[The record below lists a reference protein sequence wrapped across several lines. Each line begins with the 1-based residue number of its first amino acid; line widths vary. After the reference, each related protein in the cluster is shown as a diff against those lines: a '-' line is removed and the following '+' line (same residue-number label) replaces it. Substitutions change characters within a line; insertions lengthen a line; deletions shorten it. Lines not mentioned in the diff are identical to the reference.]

1 MKQSFLILC
10 LFLFVTAQ
18 SALAQLDPS
27 FIGSWKYIPEK
38 STEIDLYG
46 SVSLEVKQLGS
57 GARLVQT
64 WGAGNSYRDTIELN
78 DLSGRTTMHENISS
92 RVFPTNVFMGLSMIV
107 GEQREFTSTYDKKTR
122 TLTIDERMPLRASQG
137 ATNVRTISTYNVSD
151 DKQFLTLTIARSTR
165 KESKPLVFTFARSE
179 SKQAYSMK
187 LADNWETTGKLPQNA
202 FLISLQGLAN
212 SGGARLYFEYPEKWD
227 FLFTPSVLDFY
238 KKKHHF
244 SFTELKSADEALNAL
259 KTFVKGY
266 VVWDK
271 SIRQSL
277 VVAFTIA
284 GLEQSVVVTEEMIPM
299 CEKAGLKMTGDL
311 RGQFT
316 GKKDVEIFTW
326 AYEKYFDRCNRDF
339 VVWLGGEEGKVMK
352 PGVADFGIM
361 KRAFFTDLSTKP
373 ADSAEYA
380 LSKKI
385 MSGQNKMSLVM
396 GWHSYAKDKER
407 DYVTLASGNT
417 LRVEGL
423 HTLPNLSFSSQT
435 TTTPGFTFRNN
446 HQAEPGKTYTPKK
459 KVYIA
464 AIETDCL
471 GLGSWLKP
479 GRGALPYAWEV
490 TMNWV
495 WLAPSML
502 EYFYSMATPNDYFIG
517 SLGGP
522 GYMYP
527 KAIPKQDLPMVV
539 AKARELMQQLDLNV
553 FEIMD
558 YSEGATVEGNSDLT
572 RDVTDAFFDGM
583 PDAVGFVN
591 GYAPSS
597 TFTAKNGRA
606 LVSYDYYLSEKR
618 SEDDAVADLKE
629 LMNINAARPYFLLM
643 HVREW
648 TDLVRVKSILD
659 KLGPDAEV
667 VPLDIFLKM
676 AGARPTFKE
685 RFREID
691 RGASQGVNPLFN

>member
-1 MKQSFLILC
+1 MKRSLLFCILA
-10 LFLFVTAQ
+10 VTTLASAQ
-18 SALAQLDPS
+18 IDQS
-27 FIGSWKYIPEK
+27 FIGSWKYVPEK

-46 SVSLEVKQLGS
+46 TLSVEIQQH
-57 GARLVQT
+57 GAAVTLIQN
-64 WGAGNSYRDTIELN
+64 WGGGKAYRDTLVVPDIVKNTPREIEI
-78 DLSGRTTMHENISS
+78 TS
-92 RVFPTNVFMGLSMIV
+92 RVVPTNVFMGLMMPAGGV
-107 GEQREFTSTYDKKTR
+107 RTVTARYDTKTR
-122 TLTIDERMPLRASQG
+122 ALVLTDRFPLHGSQG
-137 ATNVRTISTYNVSD
+137 QTPVTVESSYRLSE

-165 KESKPLVFTFARSE
+165 TQSPPIVYTFTKADA
-179 SKQAYSMK
+179 KTAYIMK

-212 SGGARLYFEYPEKWD
+212 TGGARLYFVFPEKWD

-238 KKKHHF
+238 KTKHNF
-244 SFTELKSADEALNAL
+244 RFTELHSAEEALNAL

-271 SIRQSL
+271 SMRQSL

-284 GLEQSVVVTEEMIPM
+284 GLERAVVVTEDMIPM
-299 CEKAGLKMTGDL
+299 VDNAGLKMVEDL
-311 RGQFT
+311 RGKFT
-316 GKKDVEIFTW
+316 GKKDAEIYAW
-326 AYEKYFDRCNRDF
+326 AYDKYFDRCSKDF
-339 VVWLGGEEGKVMK
+339 VVWLGGEEGKIMK

-361 KRAFFTDLSTKP
+361 KQAFFTDLSTKP
-373 ADSAEYA
+373 ADTDEYA

-385 MSGQNKMSLVM
+385 MSEMKPMSLVM

-407 DYVTLASGNT
+407 DYVTLASSNT

-435 TTTPGFTFRNN
+435 AATPGFKFRNN
-446 HQAEPGKTYTPKK
+446 HQAVPGTTYTPKN
-459 KVYIA
+459 KVYVA

-479 GRGALPYAWEV
+479 GRGGLPYAWEV

-495 WLAPSML
+495 WLAPTML

-527 KAIPKQDLPMVV
+527 KAIPKKDLPMVV

-572 RDVTDAFFDGM
+572 KDVVDAFYEGM

-591 GYAPSS
+591 GYAPSF
-597 TFTAKNGRA
+597 TFTSRGGRP
-606 LVSYDYYLSEKR
+606 LISYDYYLSESR
-618 SEDDAVADLKE
+618 SEADAVADLKE
-629 LMNINAARPYFLLM
+629 LTSINAKRPYFLLM

-659 KLGPDAEV
+659 KIGPDVEV
-667 VPLDIFLKM
+667 LPLDIFLKM
-676 AGARPTFKE
+676 AGQAPTFKE
-685 RFREID
+685 RYKEKD
-691 RGASQGVNPLFN
+691 RAKGQGVNPLYN

>member
-1 MKQSFLILC
+1 MKKCFLLC
-10 LFLFVTAQ
+10 LIIAAAFLTAQ
-18 SALAQLDPS
+18 AQIDPA
-27 FIGSWKYIPEK
+27 FTGSWKFVPGR
-38 STEIDLYG
+38 STDIDLYG
-46 SVSLEVKQLGS
+46 TISLDIEQNGS
-57 GARLVQT
+57 NVLLVHR
-64 WGAGNSYRDTIELN
+64 WGGGRSHRDSIELKN
-78 DLSGRTTMHENISS
+78 LTEHASTQSAIRS
-92 RVFPTNVFMGLSMIV
+92 RVFPTNVFMGLSMPV
-107 GEQREFTSTYDKKTR
+107 GQTRTIKASYDKKAAM
-122 TLTIDERMPLRASQG
+122 LALDERFPLRGSQG
-137 ATNVRTISTYNVSD
+137 TTAVEVTSEYKLSED
-151 DKQFLTLTIARSTR
+151 GMFLTLTMKRSTR
-165 KESKPLVFTFARSE
+165 KASKPLVYTFTKMPPHKAF
-179 SKQAYSMK
+179 SMK
-187 LADNWETTGKLPQNA
+187 LEDNWQTTGKLPQNA

-212 SGGARLYFEYPEKWD
+212 AKGANFYFEYPEKWD
-227 FLFTPSVLDFY
+227 FLFTTSVLEFY
-238 KKKHHF
+238 KNQHNYT
-244 SFTELKSADEALNAL
+244 FTELKTPEDALTAL
-259 KTFVKGY
+259 KEHVKGY

-271 SIRQSL
+271 AMRQSL

-284 GLEQSVVVTEEMIPM
+284 GLEQAVVVTDDMIPM
-299 CEKAGLKMTGDL
+299 VEKAGLKMVEDL
-311 RGQFT
+311 RGKFT
-316 GKKDVEIFTW
+316 GKKDVEIYQW
-326 AYEKYFDRCNRDF
+326 AYDKYFERCTRDF
-339 VVWLGGEEGKVMK
+339 VVWMGGEEGTWMK

-361 KRAFFTDLSTKP
+361 KHAFFTDLSTKP
-373 ADSAEYA
+373 ADAEEYA

-385 MSGQNKMSLVM
+385 MSRQNKMSLVM

-435 TTTPGFTFRNN
+435 TTTPGFKFRNN
-446 HQAEPGKTYTPKK
+446 HQAVKGKVYTPKK

-495 WLAPSML
+495 WLAPTML

-527 KAIPKQDLPMVV
+527 KAIPPKDLPMTV

-572 RDVTDAFFDGM
+572 KEVTDAFYAGM
-583 PDAVGFVN
+583 PDAIGFVN
-591 GYAPSS
+591 GYAPSY
-597 TFTAKNGRA
+597 TFTSKNGRP
-606 LVSYDYYLSEKR
+606 LISFDYYLSEKR
-618 SEDDAVADLKE
+618 TEADAVADLKE
-629 LMNINAARPYFLLM
+629 LATINAKRPYFLLM

-648 TDLVRVKSILD
+648 TDLVRVKGILD
-659 KLGPDAEV
+659 KLGPDFEV

-676 AGARPTFKE
+676 AGSQPTFKE
-685 RFREID
+685 RFKEVD
-691 RGASQGVNPLFN
+691 RGQSQGVNPIFN

>member
-1 MKQSFLILC
+1 MKKLL
-10 LFLFVTAQ
+10 LFCFIAATSIAAAQIDPAFV
-18 SALAQLDPS
+18 
-27 FIGSWKYIPEK
+27 GSWKYVPEK

-46 SVSLEVKQLGS
+46 TVSVEILQS
-57 GARLVQT
+57 GTTVTLIQNYGGTRAHK
-64 WGAGNSYRDTIELN
+64 DTVVLKNLSEKATAQIE
-78 DLSGRTTMHENISS
+78 ISS
-92 RVFPTNVFMGLSMIV
+92 RVFPTNVFMGLMMPPGATRTIAA
-107 GEQREFTSTYDKKTR
+107 RYDKKAAA
-122 TLTIDERMPLRASQG
+122 LSLEEKYPVQGSQG
-137 ATNVRTISTYNVSD
+137 QVPITVASAYRLSA
-151 DKQFLTLTIARSTR
+151 DKQFLSLTIERSTR
-165 KESKPLVFTFARSE
+165 KQSPPIVFTFAKADA
-179 SKQAYSMK
+179 KQAYSIK

-212 SGGARLYFEYPEKWD
+212 TGAARLYFVYPEKWD

-238 KKKHHF
+238 KNKHNF
-244 SFTELKSADEALNAL
+244 KFTELQTPEEALNAL
-259 KTFVKGY
+259 KTFVSGY

-271 SIRQSL
+271 SIRMSL

-284 GLEQSVVVTEEMIPM
+284 GLERSVVVTEDMIPM
-299 CEKAGLKMTGDL
+299 ADKAGLKMVEDL
-311 RGQFT
+311 RGKFT
-316 GKKDVEIFTW
+316 GKKDAEIFQW
-326 AYEKYFDRCNRDF
+326 AYDKYFDRCSKDF
-339 VVWLGGEEGKVMK
+339 VVWLGGEEGKMMK

-361 KRAFFTDLSTKP
+361 KKAFFTDLSTKP
-373 ADSAEYA
+373 SDSVEYA
-380 LSKKI
+380 LSKRI
-385 MSGQNKMSLVM
+385 MSEMKPMSLVM

-407 DYVTLASGNT
+407 DYVTLASSNT

-435 TTTPGFTFRNN
+435 TTTPGFKFKNN
-446 HQAEPGKTYTPKK
+446 HQAVPGKTYTPGK

-495 WLAPSML
+495 WLAPTML

-527 KAIPKQDLPMVV
+527 KAIPKKDLPMVV
-539 AKARELMQQLDLNV
+539 TKAKELMQQLDLNV

-572 RDVTDAFFDGM
+572 KEVADAFYEGM
-583 PDAVGFVN
+583 PDALGFVN
-591 GYAPSS
+591 GYAPSF
-597 TFTAKNGRA
+597 TFTSKGGRP
-606 LVSYDYYLSEKR
+606 LISYDYYLSEKR
-618 SEDDAVADLKE
+618 SEADAIADLKE
-629 LMNINAARPYFLLM
+629 LASINSKRPYFLLM

-659 KLGPDAEV
+659 KVGPDVEV

-676 AGARPTFKE
+676 AGQEPTFKE
-685 RFREID
+685 RFKEKD
-691 RGASQGVNPLFN
+691 RGKAQGVNPLYN